1 MRLKKADRLRLATLV
16 TIGVCST
23 VVVMML
29 ALLILVDHFAT
40 SYAKQQAYERLQHL
54 SWQMRDSLD
63 RGINRAIAQT
73 RMVADLNTVR
83 DANNSDDIRQVFD
96 NLQDKFSNYA
106 WIGLTDTAGVVFAS
120 TNGLLQGVNVSERP
134 WFINGQQ
141 QLFTGDYH
149 PALLLEKKL
158 PEIEGNWRFVD
169 VSLPVR
175 RSNGEYRGVM
185 GVHLSWEW
193 ARGIANSLLIPADR
207 QYQVE
212 VIVVRDDGMIILGP
226 EHLQETKISTS
237 SLALAR
243 SGKAGAI
250 AETWADGRRYLTGY
264 SQTGVNASNSSLKWS
279 ILIRQPEEVALATFR
294 DLQQQILMVGGGIG
308 FLLAIVAVGLTR
320 RLAKPLDA
328 LSAAIMRQNED
339 GTIDTIP
346 ILDGYHEVH
355 LLSMTLADMVTR
367 ERQHVVHLRA
377 LNENLEHLV
386 QERTSEIEQKAKA
399 LEDSLAQQIIIQQ
412 RLKDSEAELR
422 ATLQNAN
429 DAFIAMDQDGV
440 IVDWND
446 QAERLLGWTRHE
458 ALGQKAMDM
467 MIPST
472 LLDGFKRGMYQFPD
486 TVESKVINRRME
498 ITAVR
503 RDGVEFPVE
512 LALAAVPIQQGYR
525 FIAFLHDITE
535 RQMQQAS
542 LKAMAL
548 KDALTDLSNRRALM
562 QKLPESMA
570 RAKRIGK
577 PMAVFFLD
585 IDDFKGVN
593 DGYGHE
599 AGDELLRTLAQ
610 RIVGVVRATDTVARL
625 AGDEFVVVLE
635 MLNGNADALDVAEK
649 ILQAIQQ
656 PFALTAATLT
666 LSGSIGIVM
675 YRPDDVTNPD
685 QLITLADGAMYAAKK
700 MGKNRAVVV

>member
-16 TIGVCST
+16 TIGVCAT
-23 VVVMML
+23 VVVTML
-29 ALLILVDHFAT
+29 SLLILVDHFAT
-40 SYAKQQAYERLQHL
+40 GYAKQQAYERLQQL

-63 RGINRAIAQT
+63 RGITRVIDQT

-83 DANNSDDIRQVFD
+83 DANNPDEIRQIFD
-96 NLQDKFSNYA
+96 NLQNKFTNYA
-106 WIGLTDTAGVVFAS
+106 WIGLTDPSGVVYAA
-120 TNGLLQGVNVSERP
+120 TGGLLQGVNVSERP
-134 WFINGQQ
+134 WFKNGQQ

-169 VSLPVR
+169 VSLPVK
-175 RSNGEYRGVM
+175 RSNGEYRGVL

-193 ARGIANSLLIPADR
+193 AHGVADALLIPADR

-212 VIVVRDDGMIILGP
+212 VLVVRDDGMIILGP
-226 EHLQETKISTS
+226 DYLQETKISTP
-237 SLALAR
+237 SLGLAR
-243 SGKAGAI
+243 SGKVGAVS
-250 AETWADGRRYLTGY
+250 EKWPDGRRYLTGY
-264 SQTGVNASNSSLKWS
+264 SQTGVNSTDSSLKWS
-279 ILIRQPEEVALATFR
+279 VLIRQPEEIALATFH

-308 FLLAIVAVGLTR
+308 LLLAIVAVGLTR
-320 RLAKPLDA
+320 RLAKPLDD
-328 LSAAIMRQNED
+328 LSAAIMLQNED
-339 GTIDTIP
+339 GMIDTIP
-346 ILDGYHEVH
+346 ILDSYHEVH
-355 LLSMTLADMVTR
+355 LLSMTLADMVAR
-367 ERQHVVHLRA
+367 ERQHVIHLRS

-399 LEDSLAQQIIIQQ
+399 LEDSLAQQIMIQQ
-412 RLKDSEAELR
+412 RLQDSEAELR

-446 QAERLLGWTRHE
+446 QAERLLGWTRNE
-458 ALGQKAMDM
+458 ALGQKALGT
-467 MIPST
+467 MIPSN
-472 LLDGFKRGMYQFPD
+472 LLDGFQRGMYGFPNA
-486 TVESKVINRRME
+486 EKSKVINRRVE
-498 ITAVR
+498 VTAVR

-512 LALAAVPIQQGYR
+512 LALAAVPLQQGYR

-535 RQMQQAS
+535 RQLQQAS

-548 KDALTDLSNRRALM
+548 RDALTDLPNRRALM

-570 RAKRIGK
+570 RTKRIGK

-585 IDDFKGVN
+585 LDGFKGVN

-635 MLNGNADALDVAEK
+635 MINGNADALEVAEK